1 MKKLLFTAIFLGL
14 LIAVPAMADVDVH
27 VNIPL
32 PPPIPFPAPPQV
44 IVIPET
50 NVYVDPDIDADLYF
64 WNGKWWR
71 HWQGRWYRSMYYNR
85 GWVYF
90 RGVPAFY
97 FNVDPHWRRYYREH
111 SWYGHRWDYKRV
123 PYNNVEKNWKKW
135 EENRHWEKKGTTW
148 GVKNY
153 EPRPEHQRNE
163 ERQKWER
170 EYHQR
175 PEVQQHRQWEEQQ
188 EKQEKQKE
196 RKGREGAEEKPKPR
210 HAD

>member
-1 MKKLLFTAIFLGL
+1 MKKLLLTAMFLGL

-50 NVYVDPDIDADLYF
+50 NVYAAPDVDADLYF

-71 HWQGRWYRSMYYNR
+71 YWQGRWYRSPYYNR
-85 GWVYF
+85 GWVYY
-90 RGVPAFY
+90 RGIPPFY

-111 SWYGHRWDYKRV
+111 NWYGHRWEYKPI

-148 GVKNY
+148 GVNNY
-153 EPRPEHQRNE
+153 ERRPEHQRNE
-163 ERQKWER
+163 ERQKWEH

-175 PEVQQHRQWEEQQ
+175 PEVQKHRQWEEQQ
-188 EKQEKQKE
+188 ENQKE
-196 RKGREGAEEKPKPR
+196 HKGREGAEEKPKPR
-210 HAD
+210 RAD